1 MMGGVFDDDP
11 TQEPMGQGLLRGEL
25 PDVLREAS
33 VVVKAPVGTTLESI
47 PAPRPPAGEGD
58 LSALERATLEA
69 CKAGMNNLHN
79 AFWVAGKSLE
89 TMAVGNL
96 HRNEGFDNFAEFVW
110 ANWEISESQVY
121 RLMDGWRIGESLSQL
136 GHRPRESQVRELTDI
151 KRTAGDEAAV
161 AVYDAVARS
170 DKRVTAKLLGRVARQ
185 LLPLSRDLNRA
196 QLDALV
202 REMLT
207 SPRDAVAPASRPTQ
221 AVITGGEGDGVQTD
235 VSLRDSPIGES
246 RGRRSDVGGTG
257 GAPGD
262 LERLAKAQALLREA
276 AQALSKPVV
285 RRALKEAPGAA
296 SSLLADIESDLNRIG
311 RAAARRP
318 E

>member
-1 MMGGVFDDDP
+1 MAGVFDDDP
-11 TQEPMGQGLLRGEL
+11 TQEPMGQGLLKGEL
-25 PDVLREAS
+25 PAVLQEAS

-47 PAPRPPAGEGD
+47 PSPRPPAGDGD
-58 LSALERATLEA
+58 LSELERETLEA

-96 HRNEGFDNFAEFVW
+96 HRNEGFANFAEFVW
-110 ANWEISESQVY
+110 TNWEISESQVY

-170 DKRVTAKLLGRVARQ
+170 DKRVTARLLARVARQ

-196 QLDALV
+196 QIDALV

-207 SPRDAVAPASRPTQ
+207 PPRDAVSPASRPEQ
-221 AVITGGEGDGVQTD
+221 PVITDGEGDGVQTD
-235 VSLRDSPIGES
+235 VSLRDSPIGEPQ
-246 RGRRSDVGGTG
+246 GRRSDAGDAGGGST
-257 GAPGD
+257 D

-296 SSLLADIESDLNRIG
+296 SSLLADIENDLNRIG